1 MSCTSSPP
9 HRMTTR
15 AGNKQAHPGNVLKA
29 APRRTTADVQWDK
42 TAKAQAKKAH
52 QEARQQNINDLA
64 EFEHADMVNEGVDAT
79 PRPLALSTPKPLPPL
94 RDHTRLSRCR
104 IADSSDGEAFN
115 NPVSTLSCT
124 EKSTTEDDSSSE
136 SVDED
141 SDDPPSAKRRKA
153 QTTQKATAAAGEKAV
168 GKEPTGKKN
177 KTDHRVVP
185 ASTDKQPRAPKKRK
199 VKAVVKVRDEIK
211 VAGEKIREGREREVT
226 PANADLLMDSTGNSD
241 ISRKKR
247 KQASPI
253 ENDSSAN
260 RGVVLTK
267 IVQVGHH
274 GSGPSLHPVNTKSPT
289 LSLCDEGGLSDNDE
303 MRGSE
308 REAAINSPVKGTSR
322 VTSEQLVVQKSSTAS
337 STDNK
342 TVSKKPRNDGL
353 PAQVNNDWFRRTF
366 VTTYM
371 AFVGQTNDPWEVPV
385 RQSVQV
391 MQKIWD
397 ATGGIEYEITSKTAI
412 YQKTVQR
419 LTDSWRSSIG
429 SAGIAALMAFFD
441 SHQDFRDSDE
451 ERMKFAK
458 NHLNSLRFLY
468 KDSGHDDKKKWKG
481 LFRSPLVLQT
491 FAAHLTAIKGSVR
504 VSGLHD
510 HQSTPAAVG
519 GLGLAAASVERA
531 LTLVSTGVLTFTIAR
546 ASNGKTIKFPKT
558 RDLSSGKCS
567 THKTDFSE
575 ATWGKDTRAYATS
588 ARSLTKVKFEAII
601 QDAQQ
606 FVKLARSRKKRS
618 AEAMDVDG
626 DCNERACLV
635 DNSDLGSDSGSG
647 TDVDADG
654 DSE

>member
-1 MSCTSSPP
+1 M
-9 HRMTTR
+9 
-15 AGNKQAHPGNVLKA
+15 
-29 APRRTTADVQWDK
+29 
-42 TAKAQAKKAH
+42 
-52 QEARQQNINDLA
+52 
-64 EFEHADMVNEGVDAT
+64 
-79 PRPLALSTPKPLPPL
+79 
-94 RDHTRLSRCR
+94 
-104 IADSSDGEAFN
+104 
-115 NPVSTLSCT
+115 
-124 EKSTTEDDSSSE
+124 
-136 SVDED
+136 
-141 SDDPPSAKRRKA
+141 
-153 QTTQKATAAAGEKAV
+153 
-168 GKEPTGKKN
+168 
-177 KTDHRVVP
+177 
-185 ASTDKQPRAPKKRK
+185 
-199 VKAVVKVRDEIK
+199 
-211 VAGEKIREGREREVT
+211 
-226 PANADLLMDSTGNSD
+226 
-241 ISRKKR
+241 
-247 KQASPI
+247 
-253 ENDSSAN
+253 
-260 RGVVLTK
+260 
-267 IVQVGHH
+267 
-274 GSGPSLHPVNTKSPT
+274 
-289 LSLCDEGGLSDNDE
+289 
-303 MRGSE
+303 
-308 REAAINSPVKGTSR
+308 SR
-322 VTSEQLVVQKSSTAS
+322 VTSEVFFFLSLWYSANVILQQLVVQKSSTAS

-353 PAQVNNDWFRRTF
+353 PTQVNNDWFRRTF

-412 YQKTVQR
+412 YQKVHDFFLTQTILNIFQTVQR
-419 LTDSWRSSIG
+419 LADSWHSSIG
-429 SAGIAALMAFFD
+429 SAGIAVLMAFFD
-441 SHQDFRDSDE
+441 SHQDFRDSDK

-510 HQSTPAAVG
+510 HQSTPTAVG

-531 LTLVSTGVLTFTIAR
+531 LTLVSTGVLTFMIAR

-567 THKTDFSE
+567 TCKTDFSE

-647 TDVDADG
+647 TDVDADR